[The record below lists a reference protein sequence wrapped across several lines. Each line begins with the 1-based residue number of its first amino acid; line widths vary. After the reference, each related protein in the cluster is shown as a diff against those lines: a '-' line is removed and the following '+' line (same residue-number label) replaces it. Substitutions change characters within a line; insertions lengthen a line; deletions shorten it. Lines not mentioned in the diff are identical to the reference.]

1 MSTLMLIFLLAAA
14 DAPAAPAKPATAKP
28 AKADATKPAAKAGA
42 KPEAKAKTES
52 KPEAKAAEGGTKAEA
67 KSEAPP
73 ASASPMAELKRSND
87 KLEKL
92 LSKSKPNWTPEAEL
106 QREEVRKVVGSF
118 LDYAELGKRSLS
130 RHWDGL
136 TPKQRTEFTDTLR
149 ELVER
154 SYLKQLRG
162 GSANYTIKFERE
174 EKAGS
179 EATVFG
185 TLLTT
190 ARGKKVKIALE
201 YKMLWRGDH
210 WVVYDV
216 VTDEQS
222 MLENY
227 RAEFNKVINRD
238 GFDGL
243 LKKMKTKLAEKEE

>member
-14 DAPAAPAKPATAKP
+14 DAPAAPASPATTKP
-28 AKADATKPAAKAGA
+28 AKAAAAKPAAKTGA
-42 KPEAKAKTES
+42 KPDAKATSESKTDAKPAEGGAKTEA
-52 KPEAKAAEGGTKAEA
+52 KPA
-67 KSEAPP
+67 APP
-73 ASASPMAELKRSND
+73 ASASPMAELKKSND

-106 QREEVRKVVGSF
+106 QREEVRKTVGGF

-227 RAEFNKVINRD
+227 RAEFNKIIQKD
-238 GFDGL
+238 GFDAL
-243 LKKMKTKLAEKEE
+243 MKRMKKKLDEKEE